1 MRFVDWIKD
10 PKKISQIRNILRD
23 SGDYRNL
30 LLFSLGINAALRIQD
45 LLSLQVKDLF
55 EEDLTIREFFDIK
68 EIKTWK
74 SNRIFITP
82 KVKVILWEYAE
93 KYPHI
98 VENAENYV
106 FFRKKSF
113 PLGSKPIGRKMAWIF
128 LSGICKDVW
137 LKGSYWTHTL
147 RKTFGW
153 MARTNNVGI
162 ELIQKRLNHGS
173 LTTTMAYLGI
183 TNDEMK
189 EACDRLD
196 L

>member
-1 MRFVDWIKD
+1 MRFVDGIKD
-10 PKKISQIRNILRD
+10 PKKISQIKNILRD
-23 SGDYRNL
+23 NGDYRNL

-45 LLSLQVKDLF
+45 LLSLQVKHLF

-68 EIKTWK
+68 EMNTGK

-82 KVKVILWEYAE
+82 KVRVILGEYAE

-113 PLGSKPIGRKMAWIF
+113 PLGSKPIGRKMAWLF
-128 LSGICKDVW
+128 LSGICKDVG
-137 LKGSYWTHTL
+137 LKGSYGTHTL

-189 EACDRLD
+189 AACDRLD